1 MRSRIFAFLAVMA
14 TCPIGVAQTNS
25 ALAGGTEIAAAAQH
39 DSLVEEFDQRRDAAA
54 DIKAAI
60 SEAQRTHRRILLY
73 VGGDW
78 CPYCLQ
84 MQDLFRRNPD
94 LLELRDSQFI
104 TVPVAYGYGN
114 DKSAALSPYGKV
126 LGIPHFF
133 VLESDGTL
141 LQSQHVVE
149 LRENGRYDKEKV
161 KQFLSRWSRA
171 EDDAASRPGK

>member
-1 MRSRIFAFLAVMA
+1 MTA
-14 TCPIGVAQTNS
+14 TTDLS
-25 ALAGGTEIAAAAQH
+25 APAR
-39 DSLVEEFDQRRDAAA
+39 EFDERRDVAA
-54 DIKAAI
+54 DIKTAI
-60 SEAQRTHRRILLY
+60 SEAQRTHKRILLY

-84 MQDLFRRNPD
+84 MQYLFGRNPD

-104 TVPVAYGYGN
+104 TVPVAYGYGEN
-114 DKSAALSPYGKV
+114 RSAALSPYGKV

-149 LRENGRYDKEKV
+149 LRENGQYDREKI
-161 KQFLSRWSRA
+161 KDFLNRWSRA
-171 EDDAASRPGK
+171 EERARSEPLRK